1 MVFLQISLMISTLKV
16 RKYLFV
22 PLKYEIFNVNLYEI
36 LQLFFSPASSGV
48 AGRGLSDGTYE
59 YSRRVFGSVLSDVSR
74 RADRQPVPYP
84 SY

>member
-1 MVFLQISLMISTLKV
+1 
-16 RKYLFV
+16 
-22 PLKYEIFNVNLYEI
+22 VNLYGI